1 MTECLNQLKTGND
14 MIQIIPAID
23 IIEGHCVRLTKG
35 DYSAKK
41 IYDCSALDMALQY
54 ADCGVKRI
62 HMVDL
67 DGARTGNPK
76 NLKTLEEVASKA
88 GVEIEWGGG
97 ISRTPALQSVFDAG
111 ATQAIIG
118 SVAAVYPN
126 EFSHWLKDFGGEKI
140 LLGSDVKDGVVAV
153 KGWVEKTQ
161 LTLTEQIGWFIE
173 DGLKYVVTTDIS
185 RDGLLQGPSFELYVD
200 LMKQFPQIVVTASG
214 GISGMHD
221 IEKLD
226 SLGVPKVIV
235 GKAIYEGFISLEDIR
250 AWQSRSE

>member
-1 MTECLNQLKTGND
+1 
-14 MIQIIPAID
+14 MIEIIPAID
-23 IIEGHCVRLTKG
+23 IIDGRCVRLVKG

-41 IYDCSALDMALQY
+41 IYDCSPVDMAMQY
-54 ADCGVKRI
+54 ADCGVRRI

-67 DGARTGNPK
+67 DGARAQTPK

-97 ISRTPALQSVFDAG
+97 ISRTPALKSVFDAG

-118 SVAAVYPN
+118 SVAAIYPN

-153 KGWVEKTQ
+153 KGWIEKTQ
-161 LTLTEQIGWFIE
+161 LTLNEQISWFIE
-173 DGLKYVVTTDIS
+173 DGLKYVITTDIS
-185 RDGLLQGPSFELYVD
+185 RDGLLQGPSFELYSAI
-200 LMKQFPQIVVTASG
+200 MKDFPQIVVTASG
-214 GISGMHD
+214 GISCMAD
-221 IEKLD
+221 IEKLS

-235 GKAIYEGFISLEDIR
+235 GKAIYEGLISLEDISK
-250 AWQSRSE
+250 WQSQSE